1 MTDATGSVSA
11 SRSDGSRTAVAS
23 ESSLRILAL
32 VAYGLF
38 VLAFS
43 NGVSAIVGVVI
54 AYLKRDEARGT
65 PYESHFT
72 NMIRVFWSAV
82 ALTVLFI
89 AALGVGAVNLFS
101 ASEPHLTLPLVA
113 LGAGIW
119 LGVVVFVVFY
129 LYRIIKGF
137 ALALDGNAYR

>member
-1 MTDATGSVSA
+1 M
-11 SRSDGSRTAVAS
+11 SDTARTPAAS
-23 ESSLRILAL
+23 ETSLRILAL

-54 AYLKRDEARGT
+54 AYLKRDESRGT
-65 PYESHFT
+65 PYESHFA
-72 NMIRVFWSAV
+72 NMIRVFWTAV

-89 AALGVGAVNLFS
+89 AAAGFGAVSLFS
-101 ASEPHLTLPLVA
+101 NSDPHLTPSLVM

-137 ALALDGNAYR
+137 VRALDGKAYR

>member
-1 MTDATGSVSA
+1 M
-11 SRSDGSRTAVAS
+11 SDTSRTAAAS
-23 ESSLRILAL
+23 ETSLRILVL

-54 AYLKRDEARGT
+54 AYLKRGEARGT

-72 NMIRVFWSAV
+72 NMIRVFWTAV
-82 ALTVLFI
+82 ALTVVFI
-89 AALGVGAVNLFS
+89 AALGFGAVSLFS
-101 ASEPHLTLPLVA
+101 NSQPHLTLSLVA

-119 LGVVVFVVFY
+119 LCVVVFVVWY
-129 LYRIIKGF
+129 LYRIISGF
-137 ALALDGNAYR
+137 VRALDGRAYR